1 MATFCRSVSGKTSEF
16 RWKVVKPLAAAS
28 SMLPRWLFIV
38 DYVCFCIS
46 VRSVFKISDF
56 CFSQISDCSTR
67 SSLCRVTKRVL
78 CLADT
83 STRAYNTPAT
93 QDGAEICLKGATI
106 NTFVGRDHQNGGV
119 LREFN
124 TEKMAKKC
132 HFDGAKWPL
141 SDLQQKLKV
150 EAVVG
155 WGCFN
160 PIRLQQAAEA
170 RLIANMIFFFRKKHQ
185 RTISNMHL
193 QLNPP

>member
-46 VRSVFKISDF
+46 VCSVFKISDF

-155 WGCFN
+155 VRLFQPDKVATSSWGKIDREHDLFFSQKTSKNDFRTCIFN
-160 PIRLQQAAEA
+160 
-170 RLIANMIFFFRKKHQ
+170 
-185 RTISNMHL
+185 
-193 QLNPP
+193 